1 MKIGSGQKAA
11 ICRLMTRQKDS
22 RCLVL
27 KGKQIVSDHSTFRGA
42 SNKEKTKAENR
53 LKRMRR
59 PCRKQEKL
67 PEPSVE
73 ILPEVRQYPVSRRSE
88 QALET
93 GTASDQREPLE
104 REHMMVELRIG
115 GALKK

>member
-1 MKIGSGQKAA
+1 
-11 ICRLMTRQKDS
+11 MTWQKDS

-42 SNKEKTKAENR
+42 SNKEKAKAENR
-53 LKRMRR
+53 LKRVRR
-59 PCRKQEKL
+59 QEKL

-88 QALET
+88 QALER
-93 GTASDQREPLE
+93 GTASDQQEPLE
-104 REHMMVELRIG
+104 REHMMMELSHQQEGWESPQKVEKNGKWKGMDKRN
-115 GALKK
+115 